1 MPARFDR
8 LTLKLTVT
16 IVLFAV
22 LTSAA
27 PAVLVGYGFGQA
39 QQTATNES
47 KKGLEDQE
55 RAALL
60 RLTPSEAQLSAAP
73 LLQAKRAGELAARY
87 LVAMAQLG
95 GGLSWDVARHLRREP
110 TGQYGDPDP
119 ARRSDVFIP
128 RSVPINAP
136 VRRDLRDSAALD
148 ALLPTL
154 LQQVPDATA
163 IYYISPRAVMRYY
176 SHPVVGIAQFLLPD
190 YPITYTTSYLQAL
203 PLSDPGRKTVWQLP
217 YLSQQAYLPAQQGLL
232 VTASTPVY
240 AGKEFRG
247 VIAVDVSLTGLI
259 QHLATLKPTK
269 SAYAFLVD
277 PIGRLIAAPPW
288 ALRDLVGP
296 AAPPAISPTTILG
309 LSLTPALRQILSATR
324 RGQQGIKRIQLGG
337 QWVFLSYAPLSD
349 LGWSLGVVAPIQE
362 ITQPAAKVRGAIGRE
377 ANRTIQW
384 TLEALGASFVLV
396 LLAALWLSRR
406 ELLRPINRL
415 MAATRAISAGD
426 LRVSIPVTRRDEF
439 GQLARSFNTMSAEL
453 VRLVHQQQAEAR
465 ERERLAQELHVARL
479 IQQTLLP
486 QELPTLPGWQLA
498 AHYQPARQVG
508 GDLYDFLALPDGL
521 LGLVIGDVAEKG
533 VPAALVM
540 ATTRTLLRGAA
551 QRLLSPGQVLA
562 RVNELLCP
570 DMPPHMFVTCFY
582 AILDPT
588 SGQLWY
594 ANAGHELP
602 LGLQLER
609 RAEGVRELRAR
620 GMPLGLLP
628 GMRYEEQRLTLAR
641 GENVLLYSDGL
652 VEAHNPQREMF
663 GVPRLRTL
671 VGAHPLDDGATLI
684 PALLAELERFT
695 GAGWEQEDDITL
707 VTLQRRARPPA
718 CPPGACGA
726 GPEDEASG
734 DGPWRTVATW
744 MLPSAPGTERRAL
757 EQVAA
762 AVQDLALPAARLER
776 LTTAVAE
783 AVANAIEH
791 GNQNRPELPV
801 TLTVLVSAT
810 ALCVRVTDQGG
821 GRPIPAPDV
830 PDLAAK
836 LAGEQ
841 TPRGWGLF
849 LIKNLVDDVH
859 VRSTETQHTIDL
871 ILSREGY
878 PRHHDP

>member
-16 IVLFAV
+16 IVLCAV

-47 KKGLEDQE
+47 KKGLESQE
-55 RAALL
+55 RSALL

-73 LLQAKRAGELAARY
+73 LLQAKRAGDLAARY
-87 LVAMAQLG
+87 LVVMAQL

-119 ARRSDVFIP
+119 ARRSDLFIP
-128 RSVPINAP
+128 RSVPIDAP

-163 IYYISPRAVMRYY
+163 IYYVSPRAVMRYY
-176 SHPVVGIAQFLLPD
+176 SRPVIGIAQFLLPD

-203 PLSDPGRKTVWQLP
+203 PLSDSGRTTVWQLP

-259 QHLATLKPTK
+259 RHLATLKPTK

-277 PIGRLIAAPPW
+277 SIGRLIAAPPW

-362 ITQPAAKVRGAIGRE
+362 ITQPAAKVRRAIGSE

-384 TLEALGASFVLV
+384 TLEALGACFALV
-396 LLAALWLSRR
+396 LIAALWLSRR
-406 ELLRPINRL
+406 ELLLPINRL
-415 MAATRAISAGD
+415 MAATRAMAAGD
-426 LRVSIPVTRRDEF
+426 LQVSIPVTRRDEF

-479 IQQTLLP
+479 IQTTLLP
-486 QELPTLPGWQLA
+486 KELPTLPGWQLA

-551 QRLLSPGQVLA
+551 
-562 RVNELLCP
+562 
-570 DMPPHMFVTCFY
+570 
-582 AILDPT
+582 
-588 SGQLWY
+588 
-594 ANAGHELP
+594 
-602 LGLQLER
+602 
-609 RAEGVRELRAR
+609 
-620 GMPLGLLP
+620 
-628 GMRYEEQRLTLAR
+628 
-641 GENVLLYSDGL
+641 
-652 VEAHNPQREMF
+652 
-663 GVPRLRTL
+663 
-671 VGAHPLDDGATLI
+671 
-684 PALLAELERFT
+684 
-695 GAGWEQEDDITL
+695 
-707 VTLQRRARPPA
+707 
-718 CPPGACGA
+718 
-726 GPEDEASG
+726 
-734 DGPWRTVATW
+734 
-744 MLPSAPGTERRAL
+744 
-757 EQVAA
+757 
-762 AVQDLALPAARLER
+762 
-776 LTTAVAE
+776 
-783 AVANAIEH
+783 
-791 GNQNRPELPV
+791 
-801 TLTVLVSAT
+801 
-810 ALCVRVTDQGG
+810 
-821 GRPIPAPDV
+821 
-830 PDLAAK
+830 
-836 LAGEQ
+836 
-841 TPRGWGLF
+841 
-849 LIKNLVDDVH
+849 
-859 VRSTETQHTIDL
+859 
-871 ILSREGY
+871 
-878 PRHHDP
+878 